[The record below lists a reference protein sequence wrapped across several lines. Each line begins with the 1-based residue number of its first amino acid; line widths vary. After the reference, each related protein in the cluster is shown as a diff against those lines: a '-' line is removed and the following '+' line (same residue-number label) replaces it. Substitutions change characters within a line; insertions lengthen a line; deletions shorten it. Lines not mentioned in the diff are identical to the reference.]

1 MRWCTTSRSILFIVC
16 AQHAGRG
23 PALPRCLRGMPSSG
37 SMDGRS
43 LSPGWLESW
52 ASRVSGALTVMTDG
66 FEHRHGFPPGTNQV
80 RPADH
85 GDQAAAH
92 ALAQLDHAP
101 ADLVTLYHCIAD
113 VTWADVGNGYFIHP
127 VPDVL
132 LCLDEYGAV
141 PLRAGQDA
149 DGLVIGSNGGGQSY
163 VTDPGGAV
171 HRTRTASLDEPQLD
185 RVADDL
191 RHFLQLLEQSL
202 TRFLTSGE
210 PGHL

>member
-1 MRWCTTSRSILFIVC
+1 
-16 AQHAGRG
+16 
-23 PALPRCLRGMPSSG
+23 
-37 SMDGRS
+37 MDGHS
-43 LSPGWLESW
+43 LPPAWLELW
-52 ASRVSGALTVMTDG
+52 VSRVSGALAVMADE

-80 RPADH
+80 RRADR

-101 ADLVTLYHCIAD
+101 ADLVTFYDSIAD
-113 VTWADVGNGYFIHP
+113 VTWGDVGNGYFIHP

-132 LCLDEYGAV
+132 LCLEEYGAV
-141 PLRAGQDA
+141 PLGTGQDA
-149 DGLVIGSNGGGQSY
+149 CGLVIGSNGGGQSY
-163 VTDPGGAV
+163 VTDPDGAV
-171 HRTRTASLDEPQLD
+171 HRTRTASLDAPELD

-202 TRFLTSGE
+202 TRFLASGE